1 LGKGV
6 GYRILILLF
15 MVYGLGFRVSPFRR
29 PDCTALEN
37 FVDEAHK
44 IRIAWP
50 LLALLGEG
58 DELPPLLVVLSRDR
72 GFRVRG

>member
-1 LGKGV
+1 M
-6 GYRILILLF
+6 GYGF
-15 MVYGLGFRVSPFRR
+15 WFRVSPFRR

-44 IRIAWP
+44 IGIAWP

-58 DELPPLLVVLSRDR
+58 DEFPALLVVLSRDR